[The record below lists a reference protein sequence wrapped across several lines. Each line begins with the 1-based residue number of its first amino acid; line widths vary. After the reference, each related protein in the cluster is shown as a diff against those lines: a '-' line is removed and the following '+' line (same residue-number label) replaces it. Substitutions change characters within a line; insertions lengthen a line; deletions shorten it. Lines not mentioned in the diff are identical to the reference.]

1 MTENALAP
9 TTIKGW
15 LKSGD
20 FHDAVMK
27 ALPKHMKADRFIRV
41 ALTAIMKTPKLAE
54 CSQESMLKCMLDLS
68 ALGLEPD
75 GRRAHL
81 IPYRNNKKGTME
93 ATLIV
98 DFKGLIE
105 LSKRSGEV
113 ANWRAGLVCEADE
126 FSWENGVISHKVNW
140 LKPRGEMLAVYSHV
154 RGKDGTDDYEVM
166 TLDEVSAIRQR
177 SKSPNNGPWVTDFG
191 EMAKKS
197 VMRRHSKRLTLSP
210 EFVVAVGYADEQSG
224 VEIQP
229 TVRANEFFPEE
240 KKVEIE
246 EVDPKEEVTVKQ
258 SFGPKPLSDSQIE
271 RLFDIANKNGIENDV
286 VAQYVNQTFGCAVA
300 DMTKSDYVQSCK
312 WAEDK

>member
-1 MTENALAP
+1 MTEKALAP

-140 LKPRGEMLAVYSHV
+140 LKPRG
-154 RGKDGTDDYEVM
+154 
-166 TLDEVSAIRQR
+166 
-177 SKSPNNGPWVTDFG
+177 
-191 EMAKKS
+191 
-197 VMRRHSKRLTLSP
+197 
-210 EFVVAVGYADEQSG
+210 
-224 VEIQP
+224 
-229 TVRANEFFPEE
+229 
-240 KKVEIE
+240 
-246 EVDPKEEVTVKQ
+246 
-258 SFGPKPLSDSQIE
+258 
-271 RLFDIANKNGIENDV
+271 
-286 VAQYVNQTFGCAVA
+286 
-300 DMTKSDYVQSCK
+300 
-312 WAEDK
+312 